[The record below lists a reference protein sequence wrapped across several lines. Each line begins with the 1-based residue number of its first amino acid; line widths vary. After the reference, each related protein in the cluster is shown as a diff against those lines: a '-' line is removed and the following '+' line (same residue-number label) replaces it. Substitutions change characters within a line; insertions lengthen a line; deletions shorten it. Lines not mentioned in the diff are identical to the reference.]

1 VTDQVPAAATAHVMR
16 VVVVTPERALYDGA
30 ATSIVA
36 PAYDGLVGV
45 LPRHA
50 PFLSLLGTGGLVL
63 RTPEGERRFHVSG
76 GFVQVVENVVRVVAE
91 RAEPATVSA

>member
-1 VTDQVPAAATAHVMR
+1 VIDQVPVAAAHGMHVF
-16 VVVVTPERALYDGA
+16 VVTPERSLYEGEA
-30 ATSIVA
+30 VSVVA

-50 PFLSLLGTGGLVL
+50 PFLSLLGTGDLVL
-63 RTPEGERRFHVSG
+63 RTPEGELRFHVSG

-91 RAEPATVSA
+91 KAEPAAA

>member
-1 VTDQVPAAATAHVMR
+1 VTDHSQAAAPHAMHVF
-16 VVVVTPERALYDGA
+16 VVTPERALYDGEA
-30 ATSIVA
+30 ASVVA

-50 PFLSLLGTGGLVL
+50 PFLSLLGTGSLVL
-63 RTPEGERRFHVSG
+63 RTPDGELRFRVSG

-91 RAEPATVSA
+91 KAEPAAA

>member
-1 VTDQVPAAATAHVMR
+1 VTDQAPAAAAPAMR

-30 ATSIVA
+30 ATSVIA
-36 PAYDGLVGV
+36 PAYDGLMGV

-63 RTPEGERRFHVSG
+63 RTPGGELRFALSG
-76 GFVQVVENVVRVVAE
+76 GFIQVVDNVVRVVAE
-91 RAEPATVSA
+91 RAEPAPA

>member
-1 VTDQVPAAATAHVMR
+1 VSDQAPVAAVHAMR
-16 VVVVTPERALYDGA
+16 VVVVTPERALYDGEA
-30 ATSIVA
+30 ASLVA

-63 RTPEGERRFHVSG
+63 RTAEGELRFRLSG
-76 GFVQVVENVVRVVAE
+76 GFIQVVGNVVRVVAE
-91 RAEPATVSA
+91 SAEPAPA

>member
-1 VTDQVPAAATAHVMR
+1 VTDQAPVVAAHGMR
-16 VVVVTPERALYDGA
+16 VFVVTPERALYEGEA
-30 ATSIVA
+30 AAVVA

-50 PFLSLLGTGGLVL
+50 PFLSLLGTGDLVL
-63 RTPEGERRFHVSG
+63 RTPQGALRFHVSG

-91 RAEPATVSA
+91 KAEPAAA

>member
-1 VTDQVPAAATAHVMR
+1 MSEQVPGAAAVHAMR
-16 VVVVTPERALYDGA
+16 VVVVTPERALYDGEA
-30 ATSIVA
+30 ASLVA

-63 RTPEGERRFHVSG
+63 RTAEGELRFRLSG
-76 GFVQVVENVVRVVAE
+76 GFIQVVGNVVRVVAE
-91 RAEPATVSA
+91 SAEPAPA

>member
-1 VTDQVPAAATAHVMR
+1 MSEQGQGTAQAHAMR
-16 VVVVTPERALYDGA
+16 VVVVTPERALYDGEA
-30 ATSIVA
+30 ASLVA

-63 RTPEGERRFHVSG
+63 RTAEGDLRFRLSG
-76 GFVQVVENVVRVVAE
+76 GFMQVVGNVVRVVAE
-91 RAEPATVSA
+91 SAEPAPA

>member
-1 VTDQVPAAATAHVMR
+1 MSEQGQVPAQAHAMR
-16 VVVVTPERALYDGA
+16 VVVVTPERALYDGEA
-30 ATSIVA
+30 ASVIA

-63 RTPEGERRFHVSG
+63 RTPDGERRFHVSG

-91 RAEPATVSA
+91 RAEPATA

>member
-1 VTDQVPAAATAHVMR
+1 MSEQGQVSAQAHTMR
-16 VVVVTPERALYDGA
+16 VVVVTPERALYDGT
-30 ATSIVA
+30 ATSVVA

-63 RTPEGERRFHVSG
+63 RTPEGELRFHVSG

-91 RAEPATVSA
+91 KAEPAA

>member
-1 VTDQVPAAATAHVMR
+1 
-16 VVVVTPERALYDGA
+16 VVTPERALYDGEA
-30 ATSIVA
+30 ASLVA

-63 RTPEGERRFHVSG
+63 RTAEGELRFRLSG
-76 GFVQVVENVVRVVAE
+76 GFIQVVGNVVRVVAE
-91 RAEPATVSA
+91 SAEPAAA